1 MFYGLKVCICKSDY
15 FSLPLQASIA
25 CKKKIMIET
34 TTRITSSAAF
44 ADTKPHY
51 EILDGLRGATAL
63 MVVWYHVF
71 EGFAFAK
78 GTGIDTFNHGH
89 LGVDFFFM
97 LSGFVISY
105 AYDDRWQNNNGKH
118 LTLGNFFKRRL
129 IRLHPMIIIGTII
142 GAITF
147 FIQGGVKW
155 DGTNTPISW
164 VIIAM
169 MMAML
174 FIPAWPGAGYDVRG
188 NGEMYPLN
196 GPAWSLFFEY
206 IGNTMYALFIRHLST
221 KMLACLCI
229 ITGALWAWFGITNV
243 SGYDMLGVGWT
254 LDGNNFYGGLLRM
267 TFPFTLG
274 ILLARNFKPHKVPGI
289 FWISIAVLF
298 GLFSVPYISSEGL
311 AWADGLSLNALYEIM
326 CIVLVFPFIVW
337 LGASG
342 SMSGNILSKVCKF
355 LGDLSYPLYIVHYP
369 VMYLFY
375 AWLIKN
381 KFYNLGDT
389 WLAVILVFAVNII
402 LAFTCLKLW
411 DEPVRRWLTKQLK
424 QIL

>member
-1 MFYGLKVCICKSDY
+1 
-15 FSLPLQASIA
+15 
-25 CKKKIMIET
+25 
-34 TTRITSSAAF
+34 
-44 ADTKPHY
+44 
-51 EILDGLRGATAL
+51 
-63 MVVWYHVF
+63 
-71 EGFAFAK
+71 
-78 GTGIDTFNHGH
+78 
-89 LGVDFFFM
+89 
-97 LSGFVISY
+97 
-105 AYDDRWQNNNGKH
+105 
-118 LTLGNFFKRRL
+118 
-129 IRLHPMIIIGTII
+129 
-142 GAITF
+142 
-147 FIQGGVKW
+147 
-155 DGTNTPISW
+155 
-164 VIIAM
+164 
-169 MMAML
+169 MAML

-298 GLFSVPYISSEGL
+298 GLFSVPYISPEGL